1 MKRLLT
7 VSLLAL
13 GSTAAA
19 QTWAGDLK
27 PYEVKETRICAALR
41 VFSPEKA
48 TFFRS
53 YRINLPAFLA
63 RDIVQI
69 AINKN
74 GFKAGL
80 NGNQAYVDF
89 VDAGDGQGF
98 LKKTYTSESRFI
110 TAYLDPFD
118 RYLTEVCVIGN

>member
-7 VSLLAL
+7 LSLLCLAS
-13 GSTAAA
+13 GAAA

-27 PYEVKETRICAALR
+27 PYEVKNTRICDALR
-41 VFSPEKA
+41 VFAPEKP
-48 TFFRS
+48 TFFRA

-74 GFKAGL
+74 GFRAGL
-80 NGNQAYVDF
+80 GSDQNYVDF
-89 VDAGDGQGF
+89 GDAGGGQGF
-98 LKKTYTSESRFI
+98 LKKTYTSENRFI
-110 TAYLDPFD
+110 TAYLDMVD
-118 RYLTEVCVIGN
+118 RYATEICLIGN